1 MATDRPGGPDNPDR
15 PTPDPAHPS
24 EPPSPPSESAT
35 SGNPAEPT
43 PDTSTPPRSDR
54 NAPTIRARPADPTL
68 PMPGGPRGDQD
79 TTTDEP
85 AATSDSPGESGS
97 EPSGPTPTLRF
108 PAGDPGGGSHPTPP
122 LSGASATP
130 PDAGGPHPTHPLAG
144 ESHGGAGTFGSPG
157 AAPLGAVAPPP
168 GVEPPFTLPMPSLE
182 PDAPPVPAAPQP
194 PRRGSI
200 ISQEAGIT
208 QPRPPTVAEV
218 RAREKARKRA
228 EEQQQAEA
236 EAAEAKQRKK
246 KRVLIG
252 GAAVAGIAALVGGGY
267 LVASAWSGPDVT
279 ASCTVV
285 ADKGEIVPIGNG
297 QTVTADRDNQEIVVP
312 DNYCSSATSGGHPG
326 THTSTFIYLGHSY
339 RYYYGGNTTIG
350 RAPTGGTTV
359 APKGATVKTKSG
371 STIQRGGLGAK
382 IGGGS

>member
-15 PTPDPAHPS
+15 PTPDPARPS
-24 EPPSPPSESAT
+24 EPPTPPSESAA
-35 SGNPAEPT
+35 SGESGHPAEPT
-43 PDTSTPPRSDR
+43 
-54 NAPTIRARPADPTL
+54 
-68 PMPGGPRGDQD
+68 
-79 TTTDEP
+79 EP
-85 AATSDSPGESGS
+85 AATPESPDESGS
-97 EPSGPTPTLRF
+97 AASGPTPTLRL
-108 PAGDPGGGSHPTPP
+108 PAEELHGGNQPTLPLPG
-122 LSGASATP
+122 AAATP
-130 PDAGGPHPTHPLAG
+130 PSAG
-144 ESHGGAGTFGSPG
+144 EHPPADESRSGAGAFGPAG
-157 AAPLGAVAPPP
+157 VAPVGAVTPPP

-182 PDAPPVPAAPQP
+182 PDAPPVPAVPEP

-200 ISQEAGIT
+200 ITQQAGIT

-246 KRVLIG
+246 KRILIG

-350 RAPTGGTTV
+350 HAPTGGTTV

>member
-15 PTPDPAHPS
+15 PTPDPAHPT
-24 EPPSPPSESAT
+24 EPPSPASESADSGK
-35 SGNPAEPT
+35 SGNPAEST
-43 PDTSTPPRSDR
+43 PDTPTPPRSDR
-54 NAPTIRARPADPTL
+54 NAPTIRARTSSDPTIPL
-68 PMPGGPRGDQD
+68 PGGPRGDAD
-79 TTTDEP
+79 APSAEP
-85 AATSDSPGESGS
+85 AATPTGPGESGS
-97 EPSGPTPTLRF
+97 ATSGPTPTLRF
-108 PAGDPGGGSHPTPP
+108 PAQPGESP
-122 LSGASATP
+122 S
-130 PDAGGPHPTHPLAG
+130 DAGAF
-144 ESHGGAGTFGSPG
+144 GTPG
-157 AAPLGAVAPPP
+157 AALVGAVSPPP

-182 PDAPPVPAAPQP
+182 PDAPPVPAVPEP

-200 ISQEAGIT
+200 ITQHAGIT

-246 KRVLIG
+246 KRILIG

-312 DNYCSSATSGGHPG
+312 DNYCSSATSTGHPG
-326 THTSTFIYLGHSY
+326 THSSTFIYLGHSY

>member
-24 EPPSPPSESAT
+24 ERPGPPSESAD

-43 PDTSTPPRSDR
+43 PDAPTPPRSDR
-54 NAPTIRARPADPTL
+54 NAPTIRASRASDPTI
-68 PMPGGPRGDQD
+68 PPPG
-79 TTTDEP
+79 DEP
-85 AATSDSPGESGS
+85 AATPDSPGESGS

-108 PAGDPGGGSHPTPP
+108 PAQEPGGNQPTLP

-130 PDAGGPHPTHPLAG
+130 PDASEQHPPHPLAG
-144 ESHGGAGTFGSPG
+144 ESHGGAGAFGSPG
-157 AAPLGAVAPPP
+157 AAPLGAVTPPP

-182 PDAPPVPAAPQP
+182 PDVPPVPAVPEP

-200 ISQEAGIT
+200 ISQQAGIT

-297 QTVTADRDNQEIVVP
+297 QSVTADRDNQEIVVP
-312 DNYCSSATSGGHPG
+312 DNYCSSATSSGNPG

-350 RAPTGGTTV
+350 HAPTGGTTV